1 MNHGKV
7 TIVDKGLVWL
17 GSSLEDLK
25 DMPADVQ
32 RRTGF
37 DLRTVQQGDRPS
49 SAKTLSGFSGA
60 SVLELKE
67 DFDKDTY
74 RAVYTIR
81 YEEAVYVLHCFMK
94 KSTIGSAMS
103 RLDKEMIDRRL
114 KLAAE
119 EHNKWLE
126 QQRKK

>member
-1 MNHGKV
+1 M
-7 TIVDKGLVWL
+7 DKELVWL

-32 RRTGF
+32 RTTGF

-49 SAKTLSGFSGA
+49 SAKTLSGYHGA

-67 DFDKDTY
+67 NFDKDTY
-74 RAVYTIR
+74 RAVYTIK

-94 KSTIGSAMS
+94 KSTSGNAMS
-103 RLDKEMIDRRL
+103 KQDKEMIDRRL
-114 KLAAE
+114 ILAE
-119 EHNKWLE
+119 EGHEKWLE
-126 QQRKK
+126 QQKKK